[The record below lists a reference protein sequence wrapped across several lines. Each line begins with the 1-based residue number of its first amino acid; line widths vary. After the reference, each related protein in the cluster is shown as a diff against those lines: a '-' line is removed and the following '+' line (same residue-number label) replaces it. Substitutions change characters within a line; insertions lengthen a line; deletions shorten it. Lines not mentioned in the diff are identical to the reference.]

1 VKTQYYTA
9 TSIDGFIADP
19 RNSLDW
25 LLQFG
30 DGSGDTYDRFI
41 AEVGAITMGSTTYR
55 WILDHHV
62 HADADHPRPWTYRQ
76 PTWVFTS
83 RELPGVDGA
92 NIRFVRGDVAP
103 VHAAMTEAA
112 AGKNIWIVGGG
123 DLAGQFHDQ
132 GLLDELI
139 LAVAP
144 VSLGAGAPL
153 LPRTITDPPMRLTE
167 ARRDGEF
174 ALLTYATRRS
184 AR

>member
-30 DGSGDTYDRFI
+30 DGSGDTYDQFI
-41 AEVGAITMGSTTYR
+41 TEVGAITMGSTTYQ

-62 HADADHPRPWTYRQ
+62 HADADQPRPWAYRQ

-83 RELPGVDGA
+83 RELPGVDEA
-92 NIRFVRGDVAP
+92 DIRFVRGDVVP
-103 VHAAMTEAA
+103 VHAAMSEAA

-123 DLAGQFHDQ
+123 ELAGQFHDR

-139 LAVAP
+139 LGVAP
-144 VSLGAGAPL
+144 VSLGGGAPL
-153 LPRTITDPPMRLTE
+153 LPRRIAEPPMRLTDL
-167 ARRDGEF
+167 RRDGEF
-174 ALLTYATRRS
+174 ALLRYAIPRS
-184 AR
+184 AG